1 MNDDERRRIAE
12 EVHKEADLTNRVK
25 NLEAGM
31 SEMKSGLVWG
41 MRAIWGG
48 VAYLLIQIWTYVSQG
63 GTLK

>member
-31 SEMKSGLVWG
+31 AEIKAGLVWG

-48 VAYLLIQIWTYVSQG
+48 VVYLLIQLWTFISQG
-63 GTLK
+63 GVMK